1 MEGGMANQSVMNI
14 IHEVI
19 EEMCDK
25 YCKYPGEWN
34 PEEHDGQE
42 LFDSEICQ
50 NCPLNRLG

>member
-1 MEGGMANQSVMNI
+1 MAENKSVAKI
-14 IHEVI
+14 ISEVI

-42 LFDSEICQ
+42 LFDSDICA
-50 NCPLNRLG
+50 NCPLMRLE